1 MKELQTARG
10 VHRETFKRT
19 FLAGYRRQN
28 FKMDP
33 KIPGPLV
40 YSSCL
45 IPATVRRMNF
55 TPVIRLYVTVALK

>member
-19 FLAGYRRQN
+19 FLTGYRRQN

-45 IPATVRRMNF
+45 IPADRKEDEF
-55 TPVIRLYVTVALK
+55 YSSD